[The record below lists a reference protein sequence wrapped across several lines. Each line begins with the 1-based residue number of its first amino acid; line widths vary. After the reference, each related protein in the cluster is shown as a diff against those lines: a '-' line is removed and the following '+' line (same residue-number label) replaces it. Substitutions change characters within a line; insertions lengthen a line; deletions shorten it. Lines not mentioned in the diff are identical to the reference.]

1 MHRNEQ
7 CQWWID
13 RCPAWNQHRSNKIR
27 FQLNIYVLCRTST
40 LHHAIT
46 YFHTYIYLFCAWRF
60 STRTSLFL
68 SSYIFIFSWKK
79 KSRFNVTK
87 CEWKTEK
94 PVNFTTHAF
103 TYPPSESEKFC
114 PAHFFFSVKED
125 EFSSRS

>member
-1 MHRNEQ
+1 M
-7 CQWWID
+7 
-13 RCPAWNQHRSNKIR
+13 
-27 FQLNIYVLCRTST
+27 
-40 LHHAIT
+40 
-46 YFHTYIYLFCAWRF
+46 FCAALLRF
-60 STRTSLFL
+60 TMPLLISIH
-68 SSYIFIFSWKK
+68 IFIYFVPDAFPLALLFFCLRIFLFSVEKK